1 MDTDVGVVRTHWA
14 GTSGGPGISQFCFA
28 GDDEFTDW
36 NGTYAQTA
44 VNAVRAFWNSGPNY
58 IPNEVALTV
67 DPVVD
72 IYSIVTGALINS
84 FTAATPPAVVAGTSA
99 SAYMMAAGF
108 KVNFNTRTIANG
120 RRVRGGVFVVPC
132 ASDTFGATGL
142 VQSTPIST
150 FVTAANTMNTTCKAS
165 DMDHIVW
172 RRPTN
177 KTSNDG
183 GGAVVTGYG
192 VNTKGSVL
200 RGRRD

>member
-1 MDTDVGVVRTHWA
+1 MDTDVGIVRTHWA
-14 GTSGGPGISQFCFA
+14 GTSGGPGISQFAFA

-44 VNAVRAFWNSGPNY
+44 VNAVRAFWNAGPNY
-58 IPNEVALTV
+58 IPNEITLTI

-84 FTAATPPAVVAGTSA
+84 FTAATPPATVAGTSA

-108 KVNFNTRTIANG
+108 KVVFNTATIANG
-120 RRVRGGVFVVPC
+120 RRVKGGVFVVPC
-132 ASDTFGATGL
+132 ASDTYGATGL
-142 VQSTPIST
+142 VQATPSAT
-150 FVTAANTMNTTCKAS
+150 FTTAANTMRTTCKAA

-172 RRPTN
+172 SRPTT

-183 GGAVVTGYG
+183 GGAVITGYS
-192 VNTKGSVL
+192 VPTKGSVL